1 MKFYFRAKNKT
12 GEIKE
17 GTVEASNRDVA
28 MELIQKNDFFPI
40 SLKEEGKKVSFV
52 DIFRKYVN
60 RVKVKELM
68 IFFRQL
74 AILIEARVPIVYAL
88 SAIKDQTG
96 NPFFKTV
103 LEEIVND
110 IQDGLPF
117 SDALNK
123 KPEIFSSLSIS
134 IIKSGEASG
143 NLKQSVEYV
152 ADNIEKNHNLSKKIS
167 SAFIYP
173 AVVMAVF
180 FAIGF
185 VFVAFII
192 PKLTVVIKDMGV
204 DFPWYTKMVMVGSD
218 FMAVYWWAVLLGII
232 GFVMGI
238 LFFIETKT
246 GKEKM
251 DRLKINMPVFGKIF
265 QNIYITRF
273 SENLGILLKGGIP
286 IIRAVTLSSSVVNNS
301 VYEELFLQVAYE
313 LKIGHN
319 IHSVF
324 QKSEL
329 IPPIVSQMVRVGEET
344 GQLDLVLQHISNFYE
359 QETETATK
367 NLSVLLEPLI
377 MIIIGTAVGF
387 LVFSIL
393 MPIYNVANQIN

>member
-1 MKFYFRAKNKT
+1 
-12 GEIKE
+12 
-17 GTVEASNRDVA
+17 
-28 MELIQKNDFFPI
+28 
-40 SLKEEGKKVSFV
+40 
-52 DIFRKYVN
+52 
-60 RVKVKELM
+60 
-68 IFFRQL
+68 
-74 AILIEARVPIVYAL
+74 
-88 SAIKDQTG
+88 
-96 NPFFKTV
+96 
-103 LEEIVND
+103 
-110 IQDGLPF
+110 
-117 SDALNK
+117 
-123 KPEIFSSLSIS
+123 
-134 IIKSGEASG
+134 
-143 NLKQSVEYV
+143 
-152 ADNIEKNHNLSKKIS
+152 
-167 SAFIYP
+167 
-173 AVVMAVF
+173 
-180 FAIGF
+180 
-185 VFVAFII
+185 
-192 PKLTVVIKDMGV
+192 MGV
-204 DFPWYTKMVMVGSD
+204 DFPWYTQMVMVGSD

-232 GFVMGI
+232 GAALGI
-238 LFFIETKT
+238 LFFLETKT

-313 LKIGHN
+313 LKIGQN

-329 IPPIVSQMVRVGEET
+329 IPPIVSQMIRVGEET
-344 GQLDLVLQHISNFYE
+344 GQLDLVLHHISTFYE

>member
-1 MKFYFRAKNKT
+1 MKFFFRAKNKL

-17 GTVEASNRDVA
+17 GTVEASNRDLA
-28 MELIQKNDFFPI
+28 LDLIQKNDFFPI
-40 SLKEEGKKVSFV
+40 LLKEEGKKVSFV

-74 AILIEARVPIVYAL
+74 AILVEARVPIVYAL
-88 SAIKDQTG
+88 SAIKDQTE

-103 LEEIVND
+103 INEVVND

-117 SDALNK
+117 SDALKK

-152 ADNIEKNHNLSKKIS
+152 ADSIEKNYNLSKKIT

-180 FAIGF
+180 FVIGF

-204 DFPWYTKMVMVGSD
+204 DFPWYTKVVMVGSD

-232 GFVMGI
+232 GVVLGI
-238 LFFIETKT
+238 LFFLETRK

-251 DRLKINMPVFGKIF
+251 DRLKINMPVFGKVF

-273 SENLGILLKGGIP
+273 AENLAILLKGGIP
-286 IIRAVTLSSSVVNNS
+286 IIRAVTLSSSVVNNL

-313 LKIGHN
+313 LKIGQN
-319 IHSVF
+319 IHGVF

-329 IPPIVSQMVRVGEET
+329 IPPIVSQMIRVGEET
-344 GQLDLVLQHISNFYE
+344 GQLDLVLHHISTFYE

-393 MPIYNVANQIN
+393 MPIYNVANQIT

>member
-1 MKFYFRAKNKT
+1 MKFFFRAKNKT

-17 GTVEASNRDVA
+17 GTVDAANRDLA
-28 MELIQKNDFFPI
+28 LELIQKNDFFPI
-40 SLKEEGKKVSFV
+40 LLKEEGKKVSFV
-52 DIFRKYVN
+52 DIFRRYVN

-74 AILIEARVPIVYAL
+74 AILVEARVPIVYAL
-88 SAIKDQTG
+88 SAIKDQTEK
-96 NPFFKTV
+96 PFFKTII
-103 LEEIVND
+103 EEIVND
-110 IQDGLPF
+110 IQDGLSF
-117 SDALNK
+117 SDALKK

-134 IIKSGEASG
+134 IIRSGEASG

-152 ADNIEKNHNLSKKIS
+152 ADGIEKNYNLSKKIT

-180 FAIGF
+180 FVIGF
-185 VFVAFII
+185 IFVAFII

-204 DFPWYTKMVMVGSD
+204 DFPWYTQMVMVGSD

-232 GFVMGI
+232 GVVLGI
-238 LFFIETKT
+238 LFFIETKK
-246 GKEKM
+246 GREKM

-286 IIRAVTLSSSVVNNS
+286 IIRAVTLSSSVVNNL

-313 LKIGHN
+313 LKIGQN
-319 IHSVF
+319 IHGVF

-329 IPPIVSQMVRVGEET
+329 IPPIVSQMIRVGEET
-344 GQLDLVLQHISNFYE
+344 GQLDLVLQHISKFYE

-377 MIIIGTAVGF
+377 MVVIGTAVGF

-393 MPIYNVANQIN
+393 MPIYNVANQIK

>member
-1 MKFYFRAKNKT
+1 MKFFFRAKNKT

-17 GTVEASNRDVA
+17 GTVDAANRDLA
-28 MELIQKNDFFPI
+28 LELIQKNDFFPI
-40 SLKEEGKKVSFV
+40 LLKEEGRKVSFV

-74 AILIEARVPIVYAL
+74 AILVEARVPIVYAL
-88 SAIKDQTG
+88 SAIKDQTE

-103 LEEIVND
+103 IEEIVND

-117 SDALNK
+117 SDALKK

-152 ADNIEKNHNLSKKIS
+152 ADSIEKNYNLSKKIT

-180 FAIGF
+180 FVIGF
-185 VFVAFII
+185 IFVAFII

-204 DFPWYTKMVMVGSD
+204 DFPWYTRMVIVGSD

-232 GFVMGI
+232 GVVLGI
-238 LFFIETKT
+238 LFFIETRK
-246 GKEKM
+246 GKEKI
-251 DRLKINMPVFGKIF
+251 DRLKVNMPVFGKIF
-265 QNIYITRF
+265 RNIYITRF

-313 LKIGHN
+313 LKIGQN
-319 IHSVF
+319 IHGVF

-329 IPPIVSQMVRVGEET
+329 IPPIVSQMIRVGEET
-344 GQLDLVLQHISNFYE
+344 GQLDLVLHHISTFYE

>member
-1 MKFYFRAKNKT
+1 MKFFFRAKNKT
-12 GEIKE
+12 GEVKE
-17 GTVEASNRDVA
+17 GTVDAANRDLA
-28 MELIQKNDFFPI
+28 LELIQKNDFFPI
-40 SLKEEGKKVSFV
+40 LLREEGKKISFV

-74 AILIEARVPIVYAL
+74 AILVEARVPIVYAL
-88 SAIKDQTG
+88 SAIKDQTE

-103 LEEIVND
+103 IEEIVND

-117 SDALNK
+117 SDALKK

-152 ADNIEKNHNLSKKIS
+152 ADSIEKNHNLSKKIT

-180 FAIGF
+180 FVIGF

-192 PKLTVVIKDMGV
+192 PKLTIVIKDMGV
-204 DFPWYTKMVMVGSD
+204 DFPWYTKVVMVGSD

-232 GFVMGI
+232 GVVLGI
-238 LFFIETKT
+238 LFFLETRK

-273 SENLGILLKGGIP
+273 SENLAILLKGGIP

-313 LKIGHN
+313 LKIGQN
-319 IHSVF
+319 IHGVF

-329 IPPIVSQMVRVGEET
+329 IPPIVSQMIRVGEET
-344 GQLDLVLQHISNFYE
+344 GQLDLVLHHISTFYE